1 MDDEANSAQL
11 LVDLARAE
19 NELLES
25 FADNIKNRAV
35 GYQHFYMFGIARRA
49 LAQSRAFKAC
59 IEDRNGLVALAL
71 TRLQLDTVL
80 RLYAIFW
87 VADPDAFAKAVFDG
101 GQIDRMKAADG
112 ELMKDKYLIGR
123 LAPRNSWIEPVYKNT
138 SGLIH
143 FSHRH
148 IEAALSIK
156 DSSTGL
162 AEIMIGPNNPRHT
175 LGDFRE
181 LLESF
186 LHITMMIG
194 VAAKDWFERHD
205 PLRGVE
211 PGNPMAVLRP
221 TSEGPL
227 EGKA

>member
-1 MDDEANSAQL
+1 MDDEATSAQL
-11 LVDLARAE
+11 LVDLERAE

-25 FADNIKNRAV
+25 YAENIKNRAV
-35 GYQHFYMFGIARRA
+35 GYQHFYMFGIARRT
-49 LAQSRAFKAC
+49 LAQSRAFKYC
-59 IEDRNGLVALAL
+59 IEDRNALVALAL

-87 VADPDAFAKAVFDG
+87 VTDPNAFAKAVFDG

-112 ELMKDKYLIGR
+112 QLMKDKYLIGR

-148 IEAALSIK
+148 IQASLSMK
-156 DSSTGL
+156 DASIGL

-175 LGDFRE
+175 LGEFRE

-186 LHITMMIG
+186 LHMTMMIA
-194 VAAKDWFERHD
+194 VAAKDWFEQHD
-205 PLRGVE
+205 PLRGIE
-211 PGNPMAVLRP
+211 PAELPAMSKLP
-221 TSEGPL
+221 SEPPSDS
-227 EGKA
+227 